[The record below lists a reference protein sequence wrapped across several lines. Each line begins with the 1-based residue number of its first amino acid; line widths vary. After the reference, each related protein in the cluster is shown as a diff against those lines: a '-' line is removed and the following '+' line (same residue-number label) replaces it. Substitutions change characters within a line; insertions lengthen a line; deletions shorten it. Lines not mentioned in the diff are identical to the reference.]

1 MLPTNSSFDEIKS
14 IMLDVMIV
22 LYENGIREIH
32 MGAMMRLL
40 GVDDAIAADHDH
52 EIMELDENFAT
63 MIAELN
69 KNTESVTIPAGTTIH

>member
-1 MLPTNSSFDEIKS
+1 MLPKDSTYDHIKN

-40 GVDDAIAADHDH
+40 GVDDTIAADHDH

-63 MIAELN
+63 MVAELN
-69 KNTESVTIPAGTTIH
+69 KNSKPVPIPAGATIH

>member
-1 MLPTNSSFDEIKS
+1 MLPKDSTYDHIKN

-22 LYENGIREIH
+22 LYQNGIREIH

-40 GVDDAIAADHDH
+40 GVDDSVAADHDH

-63 MIAELN
+63 MVAELN
-69 KNTESVTIPAGTTIH
+69 KNNKPAAIPAGTTIH

>member
-1 MLPTNSSFDEIKS
+1 MLPKDSNYDHIKN

-40 GVDDAIAADHDH
+40 GVADTVAADHDH
-52 EIMELDENFAT
+52 EVMELDENFAT
-63 MIAELN
+63 MVAELN
-69 KNTESVTIPAGTTIH
+69 KNDRTISIPVGTTIH

>member
-1 MLPTNSSFDEIKS
+1 MLPKDSTYDNIKNV
-14 IMLDVMIV
+14 MLDVMIV

-40 GVDDAIAADHDH
+40 GVSDEIASDHDH

-69 KNTESVTIPAGTTIH
+69 KNTTVPTIPAGATIH

>member
-1 MLPTNSSFDEIKS
+1 MLEL
-14 IMLDVMIV
+14 MVV

-40 GVDDAIAADHDH
+40 GVHDVIAADHDH

-69 KNTESVTIPAGTTIH
+69 KNNKPATIPAGATIH

>member
-1 MLPTNSSFDEIKS
+1 MLPKDSTYDHIKN

-22 LYENGIREIH
+22 LYQNGIREIH

-40 GVDDAIAADHDH
+40 GVDDSVAADHDH

-63 MIAELN
+63 MVAELN
-69 KNTESVTIPAGTTIH
+69 KNNKPATIPAGTTIH

>member
-1 MLPTNSSFDEIKS
+1 MLPKDSTYDHIKN

-22 LYENGIREIH
+22 LYQNGIREIH

-40 GVDDAIAADHDH
+40 GVNNSIAADHDH

-63 MIAELN
+63 IVAELN
-69 KNTESVTIPAGTTIH
+69 KNNKPATIPAGTTIH

>member
-1 MLPTNSSFDEIKS
+1 MLPKDSTYDHIKN

-40 GVDDAIAADHDH
+40 GVADTVAADHDH
-52 EIMELDENFAT
+52 EVMELDENFAT
-63 MIAELN
+63 MVAELN
-69 KNTESVTIPAGTTIH
+69 KNDRTISIPVGTTIH

>member
-1 MLPTNSSFDEIKS
+1 MLPKDSTYDHIKN

-40 GVDDAIAADHDH
+40 GVDDSIAADHDH

-63 MIAELN
+63 MVAELN
-69 KNTESVTIPAGTTIH
+69 KNTKPATVPAGATIH

>member
-1 MLPTNSSFDEIKS
+1 MLPKNSTYDHIKS
-14 IMLDVMIV
+14 IMLELRVV

-40 GVDDAIAADHDH
+40 GVHDTIAADHDH

-69 KNTESVTIPAGTTIH
+69 KNNKPATIPAGATIH

>member
-1 MLPTNSSFDEIKS
+1 MLEL
-14 IMLDVMIV
+14 MVV

-40 GVDDAIAADHDH
+40 GVEDAIAADHDH

-69 KNTESVTIPAGTTIH
+69 KNNKPATIPAGVTIH

>member
-1 MLPTNSSFDEIKS
+1 MLNTDSSFDEIKS
-14 IMLDVMIV
+14 VMLDVMLV

-40 GVDDAIAADHDH
+40 GVEDAIAASHDH

-63 MIAELN
+63 MVAELN
-69 KNTESVTIPAGTTIH
+69 KNTEPVTIPAGATIH

>member
-1 MLPTNSSFDEIKS
+1 MLSKDSTYDHIKNV
-14 IMLDVMIV
+14 MLDVMIV

-40 GVDDAIAADHDH
+40 GVSDEIASDHDH

-63 MIAELN
+63 MVAELN
-69 KNTESVTIPAGTTIH
+69 KNTTAPAIPADATIH

>member
-1 MLPTNSSFDEIKS
+1 MLSKTSADDEIKS

-22 LYENGIREIH
+22 LYTNGIREIH

-40 GVDDAIAADHDH
+40 GVEDAIAADHDH
-52 EIMELDENFAT
+52 EIMALDENFAT

-69 KNTESVTIPAGTTIH
+69 KNTEPEAIPPGVTIH